1 MLFCDNRLNYHF
13 RLTVIHGENRMKLF
27 LGNSLWHLVAQADSM
42 TKIVLGVLLLASIAC
57 WTIVLYKLVLLNIKH
72 TQLKSALKKSK
83 RVTSLEALLNLANAN
98 TKTFPGHLIAEQ
110 LNATKQM
117 LEYKKVITSDDK
129 NMLEEQR
136 LSVID
141 DMVYQENSYLSI
153 LSVTAAVS
161 PLLGLFGTVW
171 GLTHSFISISEKQAA
186 DIVTIAPGIAEA
198 LLTTLG
204 GLMVAIPVSIMYY
217 FLREQVGSIEHQ
229 LNQLSDRLAV
239 VVQKVFIDGKETRE
253 VKTLQKEEA
262 GTIVS

>member
-1 MLFCDNRLNYHF
+1 
-13 RLTVIHGENRMKLF
+13 MKLF

-42 TKIVLGVLLLASIAC
+42 TKMVLGVLLFASVVC
-57 WTIVLYKLVLLNIKH
+57 WTIILYKLVLLNIKH
-72 TQLKSALKKSK
+72 KQLKTSLKKARK
-83 RVTSLEALLNLANAN
+83 VTSLEALLDLANAN

-110 LNATKQM
+110 LNATKEM
-117 LEYKKVITSDDK
+117 LEHKKLITSDDK
-129 NMLEEQR
+129 TVLEDQR
-136 LSVID
+136 FSVID
-141 DMVYQENSYLSI
+141 DMVHQENSYLSI

-217 FLREQVGSIEHQ
+217 FLREQVSSVEHQ
-229 LNQLSDRLAV
+229 LNQLSDRLAI

-253 VKTLQKEEA
+253 VSTISKKRTE
-262 GTIVS
+262 GTVVS

>member
-1 MLFCDNRLNYHF
+1 
-13 RLTVIHGENRMKLF
+13 MKLF
-27 LGNSLWHLVAQADSM
+27 LGNSLWHLVAQADNM
-42 TKIVLGVLLLASIAC
+42 TKLVLGLLLIASIAC
-57 WTIVLYKLVLLNIKH
+57 WTIILYKLVLLNIKH
-72 TQLKSALKKSK
+72 KQLNNVLKKARK
-83 RVTSLEALLNLANAN
+83 VTSLEGLLDLANAN
-98 TKTFPGHLIAEQ
+98 TKTFPGHLVAEQ
-110 LNATKQM
+110 LNATKEM
-117 LEYKKVITSDDK
+117 LEHKKLITADDK
-129 NMLEEQR
+129 TVLEDQR

-141 DMVYQENSYLSI
+141 DMVYQEHSYLSM
-153 LSVTAAVS
+153 LAVTAAVA

-253 VKTLQKEEA
+253 VSTLSKKGAE